1 MPGKNPSMDGKVSL
15 GVHDLDVVKRSDEA
29 QHALRKFIHK
39 KHTFSEEEKST
50 LDFNSVEAFED
61 YWGLTWKAKEKFGA
75 AHNSEVRSEI
85 QSFVSSAC
93 GIMKS
98 LDPIVALV
106 KDLGAP
112 YGSMAIGTISF
123 VFTIINRR
131 AQAENLISRTLLEI
145 KDRVPGLN
153 LYRHIY
159 SDEHELDQ
167 GLQSKIVDAYD
178 CFMGFCIEATKYY
191 TKRGFRR
198 SIDAMCGSMA
208 LEEESRKVQRAMVE
222 VRHSS
227 EELLNKNVDIIKQL
241 SKELQEGRNND
252 ALSKIQSLLNLE
264 TYSAESEQKLLKIY
278 QDEIKH
284 HFEFNWQPI
293 FERMQGQ
300 AVEAFQQG
308 QEFQGWQNSEQSSI
322 LILVGYNNESIYND
336 EMCWM
341 SPAALQTIDDMI
353 KDRQKDPFAFYLFGQ
368 RSENRFPQVLSSII
382 IQLLRQNRQSLQNQV
397 QYDELYAAVQ
407 RFHELPYSQYSTQ
420 EDLVHNEEALRK
432 VALRALDM
440 FDSRRTVWIILDRVD
455 RGKHARREANHR
467 KMLIK
472 SMVRLVE
479 EAKVKVKVLAVV
491 NGWDWDA
498 EKESDDFG
506 QIKKS
511 SVVVHPV
518 HQLVKEF

>member
-1 MPGKNPSMDGKVSL
+1 MPGRNHSMDSKVSF
-15 GVHDLDVVKRSDEA
+15 GVHDLSDEA
-29 QHALRKFIHK
+29 QRALRRFIHK
-39 KHTFSEEEKST
+39 KHRFSEEEKAT

-61 YWGLTWKAKEKFGA
+61 FWGSTWKAKEKFGA
-75 AHNSEVRSEI
+75 AHNSEIRSEI

-93 GIMKS
+93 DIMKN

-112 YGSMAIGTISF
+112 YGSLAIGTISF
-123 VFTIINRR
+123 VFT
-131 AQAENLISRTLLEI
+131 
-145 KDRVPGLN
+145 
-153 LYRHIY
+153 
-159 SDEHELDQ
+159 
-167 GLQSKIVDAYD
+167 
-178 CFMGFCIEATKYY
+178 
-191 TKRGFRR
+191 
-198 SIDAMCGSMA
+198 
-208 LEEESRKVQRAMVE
+208 
-222 VRHSS
+222 
-227 EELLNKNVDIIKQL
+227 
-241 SKELQEGRNND
+241 LQEGRNND
-252 ALSKIQSLLNLE
+252 ALSKIQSLLKLE
-264 TYSAESEQKLLKIY
+264 TYSAESEQKLLRIY
-278 QDEIKH
+278 QEDIKH
-284 HFEFNWQPI
+284 HFEYNWQPM

-300 AVEAFQQG
+300 ALQSFQQG
-308 QEFQGWQNSEQSSI
+308 QEFQRWQNSEQSSI

-353 KDRQKDPFAFYLFGQ
+353 NDRQKDPFAFYIFGQ

-397 QYDELYAAVQ
+397 KYDELYAAVQ
-407 RFHELPYSQYSTQ
+407 RFHELPYNQCSTQ
-420 EDLVHNEEALRK
+420 EDLVQYEDALRK

-455 RGKHARREANHR
+455 RGKHARMEANHR

-498 EKESDDFG
+498 ENESDDFG

-518 HQLVKEF
+518 YQSLTEF